1 MDIYPENK
9 LSDYMVHLPKEINLS
24 GSWELGLSEI
34 LYPNTWYNID
44 TNQFYIFYQRGAL
57 EFVAVL
63 PADYYQQ
70 PQYIVRQILQEMRRE
85 FQNRNKTLVSE
96 GVLTQPIDFLFDLTY
111 NPQTQ
116 LTTMSIQHKKGART
130 TDRNG
135 TTQPDVV
142 VTLLNELASILGF
155 RKVWYR
161 EIGEYTSASVANVD
175 TVNAIY
181 VYCDVIE
188 HRTVGHTLAPLLA
201 VLPVTGKPGAYVS
214 KRYDKIQ
221 YHPVLKK
228 NLSDIHISLRDD
240 QGKRIRFRKGKVI
253 VTLHLRPKKLNSL

>member
-34 LYPNTWYNID
+34 LYPNTWHNID
-44 TNQFYIFYQRGAL
+44 TNQCYIFYQRGAL
-57 EFVAVL
+57 KFIAVL
-63 PADYYQQ
+63 PAGYYQQ
-70 PQYIVRQILQEMRRE
+70 PQYVVRQILQEIRRE
-85 FQNRNKTLVSE
+85 FQARNKTLVSE

-116 LTTMSIQHKKGART
+116 LTTMSIQQKKGAPTVERE
-130 TDRNG
+130 G
-135 TTQPDVV
+135 SIQPDVT
-142 VTLLNELASILGF
+142 VTFSDQLASMLGF

-161 EIGEYTSASVANVD
+161 EIGEYTLASVANVD

-201 VLPVTGKPGAYVS
+201 VLPVTG
-214 KRYDKIQ
+214 RR
-221 YHPVLKK
+221 VLMSPKDTTK
-228 NLSDIHISLRDD
+228 YNTILS
-240 QGKRIRFRKGKVI
+240 
-253 VTLHLRPKKLNSL
+253 